1 MLSSSDLDSYVQKG
15 LFRVDLIESI
25 ELIDLVWWIWLIPLT
40 WPIDIANPLD
50 LHVLNEL
57 IDSIHVISVID
68 AYGLPIV
75 ISIWCGWLRMNLIT
89 LTHWVDDLFKWLIP
103 LIWLT
108 NPTY

>member
-15 LFRVDLIESI
+15 LFRIDLIESI

-40 WPIDIANPLD
+40 WPIDIANPFD

-57 IDSIHVISVID
+57 IDLIHVISVIN

-75 ISIWCGWLRMNLIT
+75 ISIWVDN
-89 LTHWVDDLFKWLIP
+89 WVNDLLS
-103 LIWLT
+103 
-108 NPTY
+108 N